1 MCKQIAHEFRAA
13 CDAVLE
19 RQRKNPVAFSS
30 HVTIAGPVVLAWPGS
45 EELVPMEST
54 HPDHGALDDLLQR
67 LEPFASELANG
78 LTSHAP
84 MVVEA
89 LWNMGRIDA
98 AGPWLERYRA
108 DLLPRS
114 PAAPAL
120 ADSEWRD
127 ALGHPA
133 REAAWFA
140 RFAADIAAVGWADA
154 LARWTERLAPGFAAA
169 AAHGVI
175 RTAHA
180 ARGLSRAETAARRT
194 ELAAGLAL
202 WASSWQT
209 LPGDPVA
216 RTGSLGAREALQA
229 VPLVPSPERRNAGA
243 ITTALEVLAGRP
255 EFAAALAG
263 LAPVE
268 DTGQLALDLAR
279 AFAEQFVE
287 QVRTPLHAIVFTH
300 AITGVQAARCLVHWL
315 PAPQGE
321 ALVGYA
327 WQTGAALRACYAEPD
342 PRRPAVAIP
351 TVEALVEAAV
361 AHGDEHVIKLADAAV
376 ELHAATADPVFLAAA
391 ARARQ
396 VIPPH
401 SG

>member
-1 MCKQIAHEFRAA
+1 MPMDRA
-13 CDAVLE
+13 D
-19 RQRKNPVAFSS
+19 RDQ
-30 HVTIAGPVVLAWPGS
+30 
-45 EELVPMEST
+45 
-54 HPDHGALDDLLQR
+54 DALDRLLHR
-67 LEPFASELANG
+67 LEPFASELASG

-89 LWNMGRIDA
+89 LWNLGRIDA

-108 DLLPRS
+108 ALLPRS
-114 PAAPAL
+114 AAAPPL
-120 ADSEWRD
+120 PENEWRD
-127 ALGHPA
+127 ALGDPA

-140 RFAADIAAVGWADA
+140 RFEADIAARGWEEA

-169 AAHGVI
+169 AAHGII

-180 ARGLSRAETAARRT
+180 ARSLSRAETAARRT

-202 WASSWQT
+202 WASSWQA

-216 RTGSLGAREALQA
+216 RTGSLGARDALYA
-229 VPLVPSPERRNAGA
+229 VPLVPASERRNAGA
-243 ITTALEVLAGRP
+243 ITDALGVLEGRA

-263 LAPVE
+263 LAPAE
-268 DTGQLALDLAR
+268 NPGQLALDLAR
-279 AFAEQFVE
+279 AFAEHFVE

-315 PAPQGE
+315 PGPQSA
-321 ALVGYA
+321 ALVAYA

-376 ELHAATADPVFLAAA
+376 DLHAATADPVFLAAA